1 MKKSTLYEKKITDIL
16 MPILEKEKLKLYD
29 VDYVKEGEDY
39 YLRVFIDKDSGVGI
53 DDCEN
58 VSRELSRL
66 LDVDDFIEDSYILEV
81 SSPGL
86 TRTLKK
92 TEKRT
97 RWRLFGNLRKVID
110 LRYNNLTLNSG
121 KYFLCRSYF
130 NNLGVVKKR
139 IICYNLGK
147 QMLAVSHSTGY
158 KIMRCNS
165 ATCRWCGI

>member
-29 VDYVKEGEDY
+29 VDYVKEGEGY

-58 VSRELSRL
+58 VSRALSKL

-92 TEKRT
+92 DKEFELNRGKLTKITLFKPDDNGKKEYVGILNGFDELSKTVSLLFDDTELKFEKNSIASI
-97 RWRLFGNLRKVID
+97 RLSMEDEREDKNGR
-110 LRYNNLTLNSG
+110 
-121 KYFLCRSYF
+121 
-130 NNLGVVKKR
+130 
-139 IICYNLGK
+139 
-147 QMLAVSHSTGY
+147 
-158 KIMRCNS
+158 
-165 ATCRWCGI
+165 